1 MFDGRWRNGVDRTT
15 SPIGQALHRH
25 GITADVLTA
34 TGLISATATGVLV
47 ATGHLHWAVVM
58 LIVTGMHDLL
68 DGPVAKAAG
77 TASVRGAFF
86 DSVTDRV
93 ADAVIMLGAS
103 WYLLNQG
110 EGHLALLPM
119 AILAVTSLVSYERAK
134 AESLGLEA
142 KGGLMERGE
151 RMFVFGVG
159 LLSTD
164 IFVPVLWVLF
174 ILISFTAIARFVKV
188 WNAASGRD
196 AVIRRRL
203 EAWREGRVDSRWR
216 TWRESRE
223 SAHSAGRI
231 RFEGLRTPRTRT
243 TSGAPVGR
251 WRARRQE
258 ALSSRSGRTMR
269 ERRRATRAHGNA
281 GPGPTAGGTAGPGN
295 STWSGTTRRRTA
307 RRTTP
312 PSAPGSSGASS

>member
-34 TGLISATATGVLV
+34 TGLLSATATAVLV
-47 ATGHLHWAVVM
+47 ATGHLHWA
-58 LIVTGMHDLL
+58 IVTLILTGLHDLL

-93 ADAVIMLGAS
+93 ADAVLMFGAS
-103 WYLLNQG
+103 WYLLNRG

-134 AESLGLEA
+134 AESLGLSA

-151 RMFVFGVG
+151 RMFLFGVAC
-159 LLSTD
+159 LSAV
-164 IFVPVLWVLF
+164 IFVPVLWVLLV
-174 ILISFTAIARFVKV
+174 LISFTAIARFVKV

-196 AVIRRRL
+196 AVIRRRI

-223 SAHSAGRI
+223 PSGRPH
-231 RFEGLRTPRTRT
+231 LPVLRT

-258 ALSSRSGRTMR
+258 SLSSRSGRTLR
-269 ERRRATRAHGNA
+269 ERRRVIARGHG
-281 GPGPTAGGTAGPGN
+281 T
-295 STWSGTTRRRTA
+295 SGTSG
-307 RRTTP
+307 
-312 PSAPGSSGASS
+312 PSAPRRLTNRRPSPPSGGSGASS